1 MNETKAIR
9 CYTTNGNGLSE
20 LRLEHRPG
28 SLSLDSNQVRVAVHA
43 VSLNYRDLLV
53 ARGAYGG
60 PQNPPIIVA
69 SDMAGGVLEV
79 GSEVESVKVGER
91 VINAPVP
98 AWPDG
103 RLQRTWSRSFV
114 GGQGTDGVLAEEVI
128 YPASGLVSAP
138 HNTSHEQAATLV
150 VAGLTAWAALVTHGA
165 AGPGQWAL
173 IHGTGGVAIF
183 AAQLAAMLGVHV
195 IQTTSNPEKARR
207 LKETF
212 GVAETLDYR
221 DECWPDQVRE
231 ITSGRGVDVV
241 VELAGGSSLARSV
254 EACNYGARVG
264 VIGVLDGLES
274 SLNVF
279 SLIMRQISLRGIYME
294 SVAELDRFA
303 RAVEAGKLTPVIDR
317 VFEFKDAQ
325 AAYAHLESQQHFGK
339 VVIRVCDA

>member
-1 MNETKAIR
+1 MTMARKIR
-9 CYTTNGNGLSE
+9 CYKTNGEGLAE
-20 LRLEHRPG
+20 LCLVQQSG
-28 SLSLDSNQVRVAVHA
+28 SDSLGSDQVRVAVHA

-60 PQNPPIIVA
+60 PQNPPIIAA
-69 SDMAGGVLEV
+69 SDMSGVVLEV
-79 GSEVESVKVGER
+79 GSDVHSVKVGEH

-98 AWPDG
+98 AWLDG
-103 RLQRTWSRSFV
+103 RLQRNWSRTFV

-138 HNTSHEQAATLV
+138 GNTSHEQAATLV

-165 AGPGQWAL
+165 ASPGKWAL

-183 AAQLAAMLGVHV
+183 AAQLAAMLGVQV
-195 IQTTSNPEKARR
+195 IQTTSSSEKSQR
-207 LKETF
+207 LKQTL

-221 DECWPDQVRE
+221 DKNWPDQVRDL
-231 ITSGRGVDVV
+231 TSGRGVDIV
-241 VELAGGSSLARSV
+241 VELAGGDCLGRSI
-254 EACNYGARVG
+254 EACNYGGRVG

-274 SLNVF
+274 RINVF
-279 SLIMRQISLRGIYME
+279 SLIMRQVSLRGIYME

-317 VFEFKDAQ
+317 IFGFDDVM
-325 AAYAHLESQQHFGK
+325 AAYAYLESQHHFGK
-339 VVIRVCDA
+339 VVIRVRDD